1 MVFMLIFNEGLVF
14 NVVFLVILLCKL
26 IMFIDIWIFQG
37 WSLDIYMYIFF
48 RFVYVNKYIGIF
60 DLF

>member
-48 RFVYVNKYIGIF
+48 RFVYVNECIGIF